1 MKIFLPLVALC
12 LAGCGSLLHATG
24 GEAVQAIVDKHAVG
38 ASVGDVFQRYGGPL
52 SREEAGD
59 GSLAFLWEGRFGN
72 TSPGPRG
79 PEEKICR
86 LRISADKAGRIV
98 AAPIVRDGQGERGFS
113 RCAELFG

>member
-12 LAGCGSLLHATG
+12 LAGCGSLFHAIA
-24 GEAVQAIVDKHAVG
+24 GEDVQAIVDRRVVG
-38 ASVGDVFQRYGGPL
+38 ASVGDFFQRYGGPL
-52 SREEAGD
+52 WRDEAHD
-59 GSLAFLWEGRFGN
+59 GSLAFLWEAGFGN
-72 TSPGPRG
+72 VAPGPRG

-113 RCAELFG
+113 RCAELFA